1 MANNNLG
8 CTILAISAVILAIST
23 FSLFN
28 KDRENFTEVSVT
40 PTYTPGNSLANTQA
54 LEGYQDSI
62 RMNIGTSPAQVNKM
76 GAQYYLDL
84 QNYLNPSQQNLE
96 LASNIS
102 AASIQAGV
110 GLPGASSSYQYQNG
124 NGYVNNLGYL
134 QGEGAF
140 APVAYSNER
149 AAQLSKCAKD
159 LPMFAASSLLPK
171 PSSNADNNALSQDAA
186 RALAAWTNLSPVEQ
200 VGALTSIGHMPYG
213 TTVSERPIPLIPQNS
228 VLTPMFNSSPSVG
241 IPTTIGSFNSTWK
254 ATAGP
259 NNYVFQN
266 GN

>member
-1 MANNNLG
+1 
-8 CTILAISAVILAIST
+8 
-23 FSLFN
+23 
-28 KDRENFTEVSVT
+28 
-40 PTYTPGNSLANTQA
+40 
-54 LEGYQDSI
+54 
-62 RMNIGTSPAQVNKM
+62 
-76 GAQYYLDL
+76 
-84 QNYLNPSQQNLE
+84 
-96 LASNIS
+96 
-102 AASIQAGV
+102 
-110 GLPGASSSYQYQNG
+110 
-124 NGYVNNLGYL
+124 
-134 QGEGAF
+134 
-140 APVAYSNER
+140 
-149 AAQLSKCAKD
+149 
-159 LPMFAASSLLPK
+159 MFAASSLLPK

-200 VGALTSIGHMPYG
+200 IGALTSIGNMPYG